1 MHEDFSRR
9 DKASAGSERT
19 FGLTMA
25 AVLALLAAINVWH
38 VGRVWPALA
47 AIAGLL
53 LIAALVRP
61 QLLKPLNWLWFRF
74 GLLLHA
80 IVNPIIMALLFY
92 GAVWP
97 TAVAMR
103 LMGKDLL
110 RLKRTGDSYWI
121 LRNPPGPVPETMK
134 DQF

>member
-9 DKASAGSERT
+9 DKTAAGSERT

-25 AVLALLAAINVWH
+25 AVLALLAAVNFWH
-38 VGRVWPALA
+38 VGRVWPGLA
-47 AIAGLL
+47 ATACLL
-53 LIAALVRP
+53 LIAAFVRP
-61 QLLKPLNWLWFRF
+61 KLLKPLNWLWFQF

-80 IVNPIIMALLFY
+80 IVNPIVMALLFY

-103 LMGKDLL
+103 VMGKDLL

-121 LRNPPGPVPETMK
+121 LRNPPGPLPETMK